1 MTNPAK
7 TAFFSNTKDDL
18 SVVSSMPAETPCL
31 CHFPMNSPVAKTAL
45 CLLSGSFLLSACTD
59 SGPEGPEIME
69 QELPSAHRTF
79 KLVDSSRER
88 FRYQTRPATAA
99 GTEGGSSAGAPRLV
113 YETPEGWTEG
123 TKSMMRDINMTF
135 GENGE
140 GECYVAR
147 LPGAGGGL
155 TANVNRWRG
164 QMGAEPL
171 TEEEIAALPQ
181 KSLFGQPASFMSVD
195 GDFTGMGGGGTKS
208 DYRLLGVI
216 LSSDAGAVFV
226 KMTGPRALVEANTK
240 AFDQFVASLD
250 VSTGAPGS

>member
-1 MTNPAK
+1 MSLQRLPAS
-7 TAFFSNTKDDL
+7 A
-18 SVVSSMPAETPCL
+18 
-31 CHFPMNSPVAKTAL
+31 HFLMNSPVAKTAL
-45 CLLSGSFLLSACTD
+45 CLLSGTFLLSACTD
-59 SGPEGPEIME
+59 SGPEGPEIVE

-79 KLVDSSRER
+79 KLVETSRER
-88 FRYQTRPATAA
+88 FRYQTRSGA
-99 GTEGGSSAGAPRLV
+99 GDAQAGSADSGAPRLV
-113 YETPEGWTEG
+113 YDTPKGWSEG

-155 TANVNRWRG
+155 AANVNRWRG

-171 TEEEIAALPQ
+171 TEGEIAALPQ
-181 KSLFGQPASFMSVD
+181 KALFGQPASFMSVD
-195 GDFTGMGGGGTKS
+195 GDFTGMGGAGTKS

-240 AFDQFVASLD
+240 AFDQFVGSLD